1 MSQMGVYKL
10 HKLARS
16 GNFFTPDVK
25 LGLERD
31 NHVIQNAY
39 AEEVN
44 ANSVMNGL
52 LYEKDEKATALY
64 LSGKPF
70 KEVKEYASFEE
81 VSTVPAKDEEKER
94 LLQEYLE
101 LQGEPAKGTWGVKK
115 LTEEIEKLKQI

>member
-1 MSQMGVYKL
+1 MGVYKL

-16 GNFFTPDVK
+16 GNSFTTEVK
-25 LGLERD
+25 IRVERD

-44 ANSVMNGL
+44 ANSAINGL
-52 LYEKDEKATALY
+52 LYEKDEKATDLY

-70 KEVKEYASFEE
+70 KEVKEYVSFEE
-81 VSTVPAKDEEKER
+81 VKTDEEKER

-101 LQGEPAKGTWGVKK
+101 LQGKPAKET
-115 LTEEIEKLKQI
+115 